1 MVKIC
6 EKFSNI
12 SYPLSKKKKKWK
24 VTVSKEWKQ
33 AFFWFLYS
41 FILLWVCFFEKCS
54 CLSNYAEICGNILN
68 NNSCNTLRWCC
79 RVFSA
84 SRNDWYFRLWQMMSE
99 TLLIRCLHL
108 FKIKTVLPQI
118 GCWITLKIIML
129 DRSIEMVPRVYQ
141 CSILSFGVCFTS
153 RMKSNYQ
160 QIIQYD
166 TGDYSL
172 MFTHFILHFGT
183 MQKCWKRRDCGWSCN
198 TTFKEEDMLIAII
211 VF

>member
-1 MVKIC
+1 MKAGLFLLSLFIYISLSLL
-6 EKFSNI
+6 FSEA
-12 SYPLSKKKKKWK
+12 SS
-24 VTVSKEWKQ
+24 
-33 AFFWFLYS
+33 
-41 FILLWVCFFEKCS
+41 
-54 CLSNYAEICGNILN
+54 LSNCVEICGNILN
-68 NNSCNTLRWCC
+68 NSACNTLRWWC
-79 RVFSA
+79 RVFSP
-84 SRNDWYFRLWQMMSE
+84 SRNDWSFMFWQMMSQ
-99 TLLIRCLHL
+99 TLFISCLHL

-166 TGDYSL
+166 TGNYSL
-172 MFTHFILHFGT
+172 MFTHVILHFET